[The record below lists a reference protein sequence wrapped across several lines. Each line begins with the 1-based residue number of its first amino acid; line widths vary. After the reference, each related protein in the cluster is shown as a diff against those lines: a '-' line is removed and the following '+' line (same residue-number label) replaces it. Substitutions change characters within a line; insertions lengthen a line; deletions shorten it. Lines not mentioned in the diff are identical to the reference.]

1 MLFLISILVVE
12 WITFEARFS
21 SGYVFDGRFQ
31 SLLLSGLPSKG
42 SPSPPLM
49 AWLSISIL
57 VVEWITFEEGLPS
70 LTGVAFNCFRSL
82 FWSELLSKFEN
93 RTYWHKPF

>member
-1 MLFLISILVVE
+1 MMFWISILVVE

-31 SLLLSGLPSKG
+31 SLLLSGLHSKG

-49 AWLSISIL
+49 AWLTISIL
-57 VVEWITFEEGLPS
+57 VVEWITLQEGLRA
-70 LTGVAFNCFRSL
+70 LLGLWFIL
-82 FWSELLSKFEN
+82 FQPLLLSGLHSKFAN
-93 RTYWHKPF
+93 RPYGHHAV